1 MVIYEQFS
9 INSFAQKIEMK
20 FYPLAVIFMLLGI
33 AIMSFNPVKKGFE
46 TENSII
52 NAGLTDFKTKLDHL
66 KSDAYRFSDDKIS
79 LGDLRKTLKETRNS
93 FKEIEFYVAYH
104 YPEFTKTHLNAAPL
118 FHIEAASTSSYT
130 LPPEGLQVLDEMIFS
145 DEAED
150 KKEEI
155 KTITDFLFNSYANFY
170 LSSVKNGLSKGNNK
184 TLPLRIEL
192 IRIYSLGVTGF
203 DTPGSLNISEETRH
217 AFSGMKNYIN
227 DDPYFKNYN
236 TKSADQL
243 LSSGIEYL
251 STHTDFETFD
261 RIEFYKKYI
270 QPLYKELG
278 SWDGRSDD
286 LKEFSGWN
294 AGNTEFF
301 SSDFLDPYFYTLL
314 KKEENNEALR
324 KLGKQIFYDQNL
336 SSNGKMSCATC
347 HLPENAFTDL
357 KGKSQSN
364 VDGKTVLRNS
374 PTLYNA
380 VFAKRFFYDLRAFY
394 LEQQAEHVIYN
405 KDEFNTSYENIIKKL
420 KSKPEYKKAFTTAF
434 GKSDISREHFS
445 KALSSYVASL
455 YSYESDFDQFMR
467 NEKEI
472 SADAKK
478 GFNLFMGKANCATCH
493 FAPNFSGLVPP
504 FFNENESEVLGVT
517 AKPINQKPLE
527 LDADKGRV
535 NSPVRKENSWIY
547 ENSFKTVTVRN
558 IALTKPYFHNGAFNT
573 LEEVLD
579 FYNEG
584 GGEGL
589 GLKMKNQTLDSEK
602 LNLSKTEIKQII
614 AFLNSLTD
622 ISKTKVR

>member
-1 MVIYEQFS
+1 
-9 INSFAQKIEMK
+9 MK
-20 FYPLAVIFMLLGI
+20 FYPFAIIVLLVGLAV
-33 AIMSFNPVKKGFE
+33 MSFNSVDKGVE
-46 TENSII
+46 SENTMI
-52 NAGLTDFKTKLDHL
+52 NKGLTDFKNKLDHL
-66 KSDAYRFSDDKIS
+66 KSTVYQFSEDKIS
-79 LGDLRKTLKETRNS
+79 PEELQQSLKETRNS

-118 FHIEAASTSSYT
+118 FHIEAAGTTAYT
-130 LPPEGLQVLDEMIFS
+130 LPPEGLQVLDELIFS
-145 DEAED
+145 DEAKE

-155 KTITDFLFNSYANFY
+155 KTITDFLYNSYASFY

-203 DTPGSLNISEETRH
+203 DTPGSLNISEETSH
-217 AFSGMKNYIN
+217 AFLGMKKYIN

-236 TKSADQL
+236 IQKANSILTE
-243 LSSGIEYL
+243 GIEYL
-251 STHTDFETFD
+251 SKNTDFETFD

-270 QPLYKELG
+270 QPLYEEFG
-278 SWDGRSDD
+278 NWDGRRDD

-294 AGNTEFF
+294 VSNKNFF
-301 SSDFLDPYFYTLL
+301 SSDFLNPYFYTLL
-314 KKEENNEALR
+314 KQNEDNEELK
-324 KLGKQIFYDQNL
+324 KLGKEIFYDQNL
-336 SSNGKMSCATC
+336 SDNGKMSCATC

-357 KGKSQSN
+357 KTKSQSN
-364 VDGKTVLRNS
+364 VEGKTVLRNS
-374 PTLYNA
+374 PSLYNA

-405 KDEFNTSYENIIKKL
+405 ENEFNTSYESIIKKL
-420 KSKPEYKKAFTTAF
+420 KTKKEYKKAFKAAF
-434 GKSDISREHFS
+434 KNGEVNKENFS

-455 YSYESDFDQFMR
+455 YSYESDFDKFMR

-472 SADAKK
+472 SSDAKK

-504 FFNENESEVLGVT
+504 FFNENESEVLGIT
-517 AKPINQKPLE
+517 KKPIDQKPLE
-527 LDADKGRV
+527 LDADKGRI
-535 NSPVRKENSWIY
+535 NSPVKKENSWIY

-589 GLKMKNQTLDSEK
+589 GLKMKNQTLAPDK
-602 LNLSKTEIKQII
+602 LNLTQTEMKQII
-614 AFLNSLTD
+614 VFLNSLTD
-622 ISKTKVR
+622 VSKK

>member
-1 MVIYEQFS
+1 
-9 INSFAQKIEMK
+9 MK
-20 FYPLAVIFMLLGI
+20 FYPLAVIFVLLGF
-33 AIMSFNPVKKGFE
+33 AVMSFNPSHKGFKN
-46 TENSII
+46 ENSAILE
-52 NAGLTDFKTKLDHL
+52 GLTDFKTRLSKL
-66 KSDAYRFSDDKIS
+66 KSDAYGFSENKIT
-79 LGDLRKTLKETRNS
+79 LEDLQKTLRKTRNS

-118 FHIEAASTSSYT
+118 FHIEAAGTSSYT
-130 LPPEGLQVLDEMIFS
+130 LPPEGLQVLDELVFS

-150 KKEEI
+150 NKEEI
-155 KTITDFLFNSYANFY
+155 KTITDFLFNSYASFY
-170 LSSVKNGLSKGNNK
+170 LSSLKNGLSKGNNK

-203 DTPGSLNISEETRH
+203 DTPGSLNSSEEALH
-217 AFSGMKNYIN
+217 AFSGMKKYIQ

-236 TKSADQL
+236 TEKADRL
-243 LSSGIEYL
+243 FNAGMKYL
-251 STHTDFETFD
+251 SENTDFETFD
-261 RIEFYKKYI
+261 RIEFYKNFI

-278 SWDGRSDD
+278 SWDGRTDD

-294 AGNTEFF
+294 PGSTEFF
-301 SSDFLDPYFYTLL
+301 SSDFLNPYFYTLL
-314 KKEENNEALR
+314 KKEEDTDELR
-324 KLGKQIFYDQNL
+324 KLGKQIFYDQNV
-336 SSNGKMSCATC
+336 SGNGKMSCATC

-357 KGKSQSN
+357 KSKSPSN

-405 KDEFNTSYENIIKKL
+405 KDEFNTSYDNIIKKINAA
-420 KSKPEYKKAFTTAF
+420 PEYKKAFRKAF
-434 GKSDISREHFS
+434 RKGSINRENFS

-472 SADAKK
+472 SSDAKN

-517 AKPINQKPLE
+517 TKPVNHKPLE
-527 LDADKGRV
+527 LDSDKGRI
-535 NSPVRKENSWIY
+535 NSPVKKENSWIY

-558 IALTKPYFHNGAFNT
+558 IALTKPYFHNGAFNS
-573 LEEVLD
+573 LEEVLE

-589 GLKMKNQTLDSEK
+589 GLKIKNQTLAADK
-602 LNLSKTEIKQII
+602 LNLTPTEIKQII

-622 ISKTKVR
+622 VSKAKLK

>member
-1 MVIYEQFS
+1 
-9 INSFAQKIEMK
+9 MK
-20 FYPLAVIFMLLGI
+20 FYSLIVLFVLLGF
-33 AIMSFNPVKKGFE
+33 AVMSFNPSHKGFKN
-46 TENSII
+46 ENSVIHE
-52 NAGLTDFKTKLDHL
+52 GLSDFKTRLSQL
-66 KSDAYRFSDDKIS
+66 KSDAYGFSENKIT
-79 LGDLRKTLKETRNS
+79 LEDLRKTLKETRNS

-118 FHIEAASTSSYT
+118 FHIEAAGTTSYT
-130 LPPEGLQVLDEMIFS
+130 LPPEGLQVLDELVFS
-145 DEAED
+145 DEAGT

-155 KTITDFLFNSYANFY
+155 KTITDFLFNSYSSFY
-170 LSSVKNGLSKGNNK
+170 LSSLKNGLSKGSNK

-203 DTPGSLNISEETRH
+203 DTPGSLNISEETLH
-217 AFSGMKNYIN
+217 AFSGMKKYIQ

-236 TKSADQL
+236 TEKADQL
-243 LSSGIEYL
+243 FSAGITYL
-251 STHTDFETFD
+251 SENKEFETFD

-270 QPLYKELG
+270 QPLYRELG
-278 SWDGRSDD
+278 SWDGRTDD

-294 AGNTEFF
+294 PGSKDFF

-314 KKEENNEALR
+314 KKDEDNEALR
-324 KLGKQIFYDQNL
+324 KLGKQIFYDQNV
-336 SSNGKMSCATC
+336 SGNGKMSCATC

-357 KGKSQSN
+357 KSKSPSN

-405 KDEFNTSYENIIKKL
+405 KDEFNTSYDNIIKKINAD
-420 KSKPEYKKAFTTAF
+420 PEYKKDFKKAFKK
-434 GKSDISREHFS
+434 GNINRENFS

-455 YSYESDFDQFMR
+455 YSYESDFDKFMR
-467 NEKEI
+467 SEKEI
-472 SADAKK
+472 SDDAKK

-517 AKPINQKPLE
+517 AKPIDHKPLE
-527 LDADKGRV
+527 LDTDKGRV
-535 NSPVRKENSWIY
+535 NSPVKKENSWIY

-558 IALTKPYFHNGAFNT
+558 IALTKPYFHNGAFNS
-573 LEEVLD
+573 LEEVLE

-589 GLKMKNQTLDSEK
+589 GLKMKNQTLAPDK
-602 LNLSKTEIKQII
+602 LNLTQTEIKQII

-622 ISKTKVR
+622 ISNK

>member
-1 MVIYEQFS
+1 
-9 INSFAQKIEMK
+9 
-20 FYPLAVIFMLLGI
+20 
-33 AIMSFNPVKKGFE
+33 MSFNPTYKGVE
-46 TENSII
+46 TENSVV
-52 NAGLTDFKTKLDHL
+52 NKGLTDFKNKLDQL
-66 KSDAYRFSDDKIS
+66 KSDAYQFSEDKIS
-79 LGDLRKTLKETRNS
+79 LEDLQKSLKNTRNS

-118 FHIEAASTSSYT
+118 FHIEAAGTTAYT
-130 LPPEGLQVLDEMIFS
+130 LPPEGLQVLDELIFS
-145 DEAED
+145 DEAAE

-155 KTITDFLFNSYANFY
+155 KTITDFLYNSYASFY

-203 DTPGSLNISEETRH
+203 DTPGSLNISEEATH
-217 AFSGMKNYIN
+217 AFLGMKKYIN

-236 TKSADQL
+236 IQKANDILTE
-243 LSSGIEYL
+243 GIDYL
-251 STHTDFETFD
+251 SKNTDFETFD

-270 QPLYKELG
+270 QPLYEEWG
-278 SWDGRSDD
+278 NWDGRSDD

-294 AGNTEFF
+294 VNNKNFF

-314 KKEENNEALR
+314 KKNEDNADIT
-324 KLGKQIFYDQNL
+324 KLGKEIFYDQNL
-336 SSNGKMSCATC
+336 SDNGKMSCATC

-357 KGKSQSN
+357 KTKSPSN
-364 VDGKTVLRNS
+364 VEGKTVLRNS
-374 PTLYNA
+374 PSLYNA

-405 KDEFNTSYENIIKKL
+405 EDEFNTSYESIIKKL
-420 KSKPEYKKAFTTAF
+420 KTKPEYKKAFKTAF
-434 GKSDISREHFS
+434 NNGNISKENFS

-467 NEKEI
+467 NEREI
-472 SADAKK
+472 SSDAKK

-504 FFNENESEVLGVT
+504 LFNENESEVLGIT
-517 AKPINQKPLE
+517 TKPINQKPLL
-527 LDADKGRV
+527 LDADKGRI
-535 NSPVRKENSWIY
+535 NSPVKKENSWIY

-558 IALTKPYFHNGAFNT
+558 AALTKPYFHNGAFST
-573 LEEVLD
+573 LEEVMD

-589 GLKMKNQTLDSEK
+589 GLQVKNQTLTPDK
-602 LNLSKTEIKQII
+602 LNLTQTEIKQVI

-622 ISKTKVR
+622 ISKTKNK

>member
-1 MVIYEQFS
+1 
-9 INSFAQKIEMK
+9 MK
-20 FYPLAVIFMLLGI
+20 FYPLAVIFVLLGF
-33 AIMSFNPVKKGFE
+33 AVMSFNPSHKGFKN
-46 TENSII
+46 ENSAILE
-52 NAGLTDFKTKLDHL
+52 GLTDFKTRLSQL
-66 KSDAYRFSDDKIS
+66 KSDAYGFSENKIT
-79 LGDLRKTLKETRNS
+79 LEDLQKTLRETRNS

-118 FHIEAASTSSYT
+118 FHIEAAGTSSYT
-130 LPPEGLQVLDEMIFS
+130 LPPEGLQVLDELVFS

-150 KKEEI
+150 NKEEI
-155 KTITDFLFNSYANFY
+155 KTITDFLFNSYASFY
-170 LSSVKNGLSKGNNK
+170 LSSLKNGLSKGNNK

-192 IRIYSLGVTGF
+192 IRIYSLGITGF
-203 DTPGSLNISEETRH
+203 DTPGSLNSSEEALH
-217 AFSGMKNYIN
+217 AFSGMKKYIQ

-236 TKSADQL
+236 TEKADRL
-243 LSSGIEYL
+243 FTAGIRYL
-251 STHTDFETFD
+251 SENTDFETFD
-261 RIEFYKKYI
+261 RIEFYKNFI

-278 SWDGRSDD
+278 SWDGRTDD

-294 AGNTEFF
+294 PGSTEFF
-301 SSDFLDPYFYTLL
+301 SSDFLNPYFYTLL
-314 KKEENNEALR
+314 KKEEDTDALR
-324 KLGKQIFYDQNL
+324 KLGKQIFYDQNV
-336 SSNGKMSCATC
+336 SGNGKMSCATC

-357 KGKSQSN
+357 KSKSPSN

-374 PTLYNA
+374 PTLYNT

-405 KDEFNTSYENIIKKL
+405 KDEFNTSYDNIIKKINAD
-420 KSKPEYKKAFTTAF
+420 PEYKKAFRKAF
-434 GKSDISREHFS
+434 RKGSINRENFS

-472 SADAKK
+472 SSDAKN

-517 AKPINQKPLE
+517 TKPVNHKPLE
-527 LDADKGRV
+527 LDSDKGRI
-535 NSPVRKENSWIY
+535 NSPVKKENSWIY
-547 ENSFKTVTVRN
+547 ENSFKTETVRN
-558 IALTKPYFHNGAFNT
+558 IALTKPYFHNGAFNS
-573 LEEVLD
+573 LEEVLE

-589 GLKMKNQTLDSEK
+589 GLKIKNQTLAADK
-602 LNLSKTEIKQII
+602 LNLTPTEIKQII

-622 ISKTKVR
+622 VSKAKLK

>member
-1 MVIYEQFS
+1 MR
-9 INSFAQKIEMK
+9 
-20 FYPLAVIFMLLGI
+20 FYPI
-33 AIMSFNPVKKGFE
+33 AILVLLVGFAVMSFNPVDKGIEKENTMINNGLEDFRHTLDQLKK
-46 TENSII
+46 
-52 NAGLTDFKTKLDHL
+52 
-66 KSDAYRFSDDKIS
+66 DAYQFSEDKIS
-79 LGDLRKTLKETRNS
+79 LQQLQESLKNTRNS

-118 FHIEAASTSSYT
+118 FHIEAAGTTAYT
-130 LPPEGLQVLDEMIFS
+130 LPPEGLQVLDELIFS
-145 DEAED
+145 DEAVEQ
-150 KKEEI
+150 KEEI
-155 KTITDFLFNSYANFY
+155 KAITDFLYNSYASFY
-170 LSSVKNGLSKGNNK
+170 LSAVKNGISKGNNK

-203 DTPGSLNISEETRH
+203 DTPGSLNVSEEASH
-217 AFSGMKNYIN
+217 AFLGIKKYIN
-227 DDPYFKNYN
+227 DDPYFKNYTVQKAN
-236 TKSADQL
+236 SILTE
-243 LSSGIEYL
+243 GIVYL
-251 STHTDFETFD
+251 SKNTDFETFD

-270 QPLYKELG
+270 QPLYEEFGK
-278 SWDGRSDD
+278 WDGRSDD

-294 AGNTEFF
+294 VNNINLF
-301 SSDFLDPYFYTLL
+301 SSDFLNPYFYTLL
-314 KKEENNEALR
+314 KQNEDNEEL
-324 KLGKQIFYDQNL
+324 KTLGKEIFYDQNL
-336 SSNGKMSCATC
+336 SDSGKMSCATC

-357 KGKSQSN
+357 KTKSQSN
-364 VDGKTVLRNS
+364 VEGKTVLRNS
-374 PTLYNA
+374 PSLYNA

-405 KDEFNTSYENIIKKL
+405 EDEFNTSYESILKKL
-420 KSKPEYKKAFTTAF
+420 KTKKEYKKAFKKAF
-434 GKSDISREHFS
+434 KNGEVNKENFS

-472 SADAKK
+472 SSDAQK
-478 GFNLFMGKANCATCH
+478 GYNLFMGKANCATCH

-504 FFNENESEVLGVT
+504 FFNENESEVLGIT
-517 AKPINQKPLE
+517 KKPINQKPLE
-527 LDADKGRV
+527 LDSDNGRI
-535 NSPVRKENSWIY
+535 NSPVKKENSWIY

-589 GLKMKNQTLDSEK
+589 GLKMKNQTLAPDK
-602 LNLSKTEIKQII
+602 LNLTQTEMKQII

-622 ISKTKVR
+622 VSKK

>member
-1 MVIYEQFS
+1 MR
-9 INSFAQKIEMK
+9 
-20 FYPLAVIFMLLGI
+20 FYPFAALLFLLVFS
-33 AIMSFNPVKKGFE
+33 AMSFNPVDQGVKSEDTFINNGLSEFKNKL
-46 TENSII
+46 EN
-52 NAGLTDFKTKLDHL
+52 L
-66 KSDAYRFSDDKIS
+66 KSDAKSFSEDKIS
-79 LGDLRKTLKETRNS
+79 LEELQQSLKNTRNS
-93 FKEIEFYVAYH
+93 FKEIEFYVAFH

-118 FHIEAASTSSYT
+118 FHIEAAGTSAYT

-145 DEAED
+145 DEALE
-150 KKEEI
+150 KKDDI
-155 KTITDFLFNSYANFY
+155 KTIADFLYNSYASFY
-170 LSSVKNGLSKGNNK
+170 LSTVKNGLSKGNNK

-203 DTPGSLNISEETRH
+203 DTPGSLNVSDETVH
-217 AFSGMKNYIN
+217 AFSGMQKYLH
-227 DDPYFKNYN
+227 DDLYFKNYN
-236 TKSADQL
+236 IQKADAILTDGINYLTKN
-243 LSSGIEYL
+243 
-251 STHTDFETFD
+251 TDFETFD

-270 QPLYKELG
+270 QPLYEEFG
-278 SWDGRSDD
+278 SWDGRTDD

-294 AGNTEFF
+294 VGNKNFF

-314 KKEENNEALR
+314 KKDEDNGDLR
-324 KLGKQIFYDQNL
+324 KLGKEIFYDQNV
-336 SSNGKMSCATC
+336 SNNGKMSCATC

-357 KGKSQSN
+357 KAKSPSN
-364 VDGKTVLRNS
+364 MEGKTVLRNS
-374 PTLYNA
+374 PSLYNA

-405 KDEFNTSYENIIKKL
+405 KDEFNTSYESIIKKL
-420 KSKPEYKKAFTTAF
+420 KTKPEYRKAFKAAF
-434 GKSDISREHFS
+434 KNGEINKENFS

-455 YSYESDFDQFMR
+455 YSYESDFDRFMR

-472 SADAKK
+472 SSDAKK

-504 FFNENESEVLGVT
+504 FFNENESEVLGIT
-517 AKPINQKPLE
+517 AKPISQKPLE
-527 LDADKGRV
+527 LDADQGRI

-558 IALTKPYFHNGAFNT
+558 AALTKPYFHNGAFNT
-573 LEEVLD
+573 LEEVMD

-589 GLKMKNQTLDSEK
+589 GLKVKNQTLAPDK
-602 LNLSKTEIKQII
+602 LNLTQTEIKQII

-622 ISKTKVR
+622 VSRK

>member
-1 MVIYEQFS
+1 
-9 INSFAQKIEMK
+9 MK
-20 FYPLAVIFMLLGI
+20 FYPLAVIFVMLGF
-33 AIMSFNPVKKGFE
+33 AVMSFNPSRKGFKN
-46 TENSII
+46 ENSTIHR
-52 NAGLTDFKTKLDHL
+52 GLTDFKTRLSQL
-66 KSDAYRFSDDKIS
+66 KSDAYLFSENKIT
-79 LGDLRKTLKETRNS
+79 LEDLRKTLRETRNS

-118 FHIEAASTSSYT
+118 FHIEAAGTTSYT
-130 LPPEGLQVLDEMIFS
+130 LPPEGLQVLDEMVFS
-145 DEAED
+145 DEANE
-150 KKEEI
+150 KKDEI
-155 KTITDFLFNSYANFY
+155 KAITDFLFNSYASFY
-170 LSSVKNGLSKGNNK
+170 LSSMKNGISKGNNK

-203 DTPGSLNISEETRH
+203 DTPGSLNISEEAEH
-217 AFSGMKNYIN
+217 AFTGMKKYIQ
-227 DDPYFKNYN
+227 DDSYFKNYN
-236 TKSADQL
+236 TEKADRL
-243 LSSGIEYL
+243 FTAGIRYL
-251 STHTDFETFD
+251 SENTDFETFD
-261 RIEFYKKYI
+261 RIDFYKKFI
-270 QPLYKELG
+270 QPLYQELG
-278 SWDGRSDD
+278 SWDGRADD

-294 AGNTEFF
+294 PGSTNFF

-314 KKEENNEALR
+314 KKDEDHEALR
-324 KLGKQIFYDQNL
+324 KLGKQIFYDQNV
-336 SSNGKMSCATC
+336 SGNGKMSCATC

-357 KGKSQSN
+357 KVKSQSN

-405 KDEFNTSYENIIKKL
+405 KDEFNTSYDNIIKKL
-420 KSKPEYKKAFTTAF
+420 NANPEYKKAFKTAF
-434 GKSDISREHFS
+434 KKGNINRENFS

-472 SADAKK
+472 SSDVKK

-504 FFNENESEVLGVT
+504 FFNENESEVLGIT
-517 AKPINQKPLE
+517 AKPLSYKPLE
-527 LDADKGRV
+527 LDADKGRI
-535 NSPVRKENSWIY
+535 NSPVKKENSWIY

-558 IALTKPYFHNGAFNT
+558 VALTKPYFHNGAFGT
-573 LEEVLD
+573 LEEVLE

-589 GLKMKNQTLDSEK
+589 GLKINNQTLAADK
-602 LNLSKTEIKQII
+602 LNLTPKEIKQII

-622 ISKTKVR
+622 ISKVKAR